1 VKLPDYQPET
11 VDAAIAE
18 LKAEI
23 GRLRFKLAKARQRHD
38 RDASTI
44 ARLRPLYDMGVAV
57 ESWIT
62 SRHWSDE
69 QSQALLTIVKRALLR
84 GDKRRRT

>member
-1 VKLPDYQPET
+1 MEDHEKK
-11 VDAAIAE
+11 IAE

-23 GRLRFKLAKARQRHD
+23 GRLHFKLAKARERHD
-38 RDASTI
+38 RDASMI
-44 ARLRPLYDMGVAV
+44 ARLRPLHDMGVAV

-69 QSQALLTIVKRALLR
+69 QSQALLEIVRRALKR
-84 GDKRRRT
+84 GDKRRRV

>member
-1 VKLPDYQPET
+1 MEDHET
-11 VDAAIAE
+11 KIAE

-23 GRLRFKLAKARQRHD
+23 GRLHFKLAKARQRHD
-38 RDASTI
+38 RDANTI

-69 QSQALLTIVKRALLR
+69 QSQALLMIVKRALLR
-84 GDKRRRT
+84 GEKRRRVQ